1 MKELHVS
8 FMRDLKNVDF
18 EGFFKNII
26 VTMETRQLDDP
37 IIQKAFDR
45 LKPHVPKFYDA
56 LKTRIRNKH
65 SEANLKLTKTRTE
78 YLISL
83 RRRVKSYLFSHLP
96 HERIAAQCIYDILKE
111 YDKTYY
117 VPSITT
123 QSSFVYD
130 LFSYMKM
137 QESFKEAFTMLGLD
151 GLMEAIDTI
160 SQRITKNDVQC
171 TKDNIKRQTKREGV
185 REAAYRDMRTF
196 VKAIHYCYEVNL
208 DDEEKIA
215 QLDSLIWVVN
225 DVIKQFRTP
234 MRALSTKS
242 KNRKEK
248 QAAEAELLNSQQED
262 DKVEPKELDGESK
275 TERSEVKTGSMSQSA
290 SQSTSTS
297 SPHTPLNDTDIDN
310 SSDEKSGD
318 IC

>member
-1 MKELHVS
+1 MKELHIS
-8 FMRDLKNVDF
+8 FMRDLKNPEF
-18 EGFFKNII
+18 EGFYKNII
-26 VTMETRQLDDP
+26 FALEARQLDDP

-45 LKPHVPKFYDA
+45 LKPHVPKLDVA
-56 LKTRIRNKH
+56 LRMRMRNKH
-65 SEANLKLTKTRTE
+65 SKKNLELTKTRTE

-83 RRRVKSYLFSHLP
+83 RLRVKSYLLSHLP
-96 HERIAAQCIYDILKE
+96 QERVAAQCIFDILKQ
-111 YDKTYY
+111 YDKTNY

-160 SQRITKNDVQC
+160 SQQITKNDVQC

-185 REAAYRDMRTF
+185 KEAAYRDMRTF
-196 VKAIHYCYEVNL
+196 VKAIHFCYEVNL

-215 QLDSLIWVVN
+215 KLDSLIWVVN

-275 TERSEVKTGSMSQSA
+275 TERSEVRTVSTSQ
-290 SQSTSTS
+290 STS

-318 IC
+318 SC